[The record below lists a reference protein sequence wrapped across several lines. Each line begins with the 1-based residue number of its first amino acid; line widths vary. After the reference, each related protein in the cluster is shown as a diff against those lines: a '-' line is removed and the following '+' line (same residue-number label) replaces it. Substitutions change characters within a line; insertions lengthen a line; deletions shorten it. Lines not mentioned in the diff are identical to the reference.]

1 MSRWALVDRNGGS
14 IGGDPLAT
22 RALPVPAR
30 VAAAIVG
37 GQTAFS
43 DYGQDGSLYEFH
55 LLPLASNSIFV
66 VSAAG
71 VADGWPGLV
80 DSWGGFAAVVLALA
94 GALLAVWLGADRWC
108 VRPLR
113 YIQDFADRVARG
125 EDIELA
131 RQGSWAPELASVS
144 DGVRGDGRG
153 DRQPRGGVARRPRA
167 ARSYAARNPS
177 PGEKTTC
184 R

>member
-1 MSRWALVDRNGGS
+1 MNTALHPIGDGLAAAERLLLKLRHDPAGIVLTLGAPVASRVAPRTVMPVALPILQDGAFRGMCAVGISLTTIGDLVIPVRAAEHVAVALVDRNGGS

-66 VSAAG
+66 VSVAG
-71 VADGWPGLV
+71 VADGWPGRV
-80 DSWGGFAAVVLALA
+80 EGGGTGAVAA
-94 GALLAVWLGADRWC
+94 GAG
-108 VRPLR
+108 
-113 YIQDFADRVARG
+113 
-125 EDIELA
+125 
-131 RQGSWAPELASVS
+131 
-144 DGVRGDGRG
+144 
-153 DRQPRGGVARRPRA
+153 
-167 ARSYAARNPS
+167 
-177 PGEKTTC
+177 
-184 R
+184 